1 MKSLPPLYR
10 EHLFLTIPRH
20 RDTIDKY
27 SMKGRDPLTLF
38 LTSNP
43 VKALKR
49 EGIVLFL
56 TSSPCDDNVPEGC
69 DLPCIYFERNE
80 FVANLQ
86 RHVAPGGRFLVI
98 AAYPDGGARNDEM
111 AQTFAG
117 CFAWHGMGFSAVNV
131 LDSRN
136 QERAAELVAS
146 SDVIMLSGGHVPT
159 ENAFFK
165 QIGLRE
171 LLAGYEGVIMGVSAG
186 SMNAADTVY
195 VQPEEAGEAIDPHF
209 VRWTQGLGLTD
220 KNILPHYNMVRD
232 NILDGLRLFEDVT
245 YPDSVGHPLYVLMD
259 GSYILETNGTST
271 LYGEAYLLHNGVME
285 QICAEGESVTLTS
298 HE

>member
-1 MKSLPPLYR
+1 M
-10 EHLFLTIPRH
+10 T
-20 RDTIDKY
+20 
-27 SMKGRDPLTLF
+27 
-38 LTSNP
+38 
-43 VKALKR
+43 
-49 EGIVLFL
+49 LFL

-86 RHVAPGGRFLVI
+86 RYVAPGGRFLVI
-98 AAYPDGGARNDEM
+98 AAWPDAHGCNDEM

-117 CFAWHGMGFSAVNV
+117 CFAWHGMGFRQMNV

-136 QERAAELVAS
+136 AERAAELVAQ
-146 SDVIMLSGGHVPT
+146 SDVILLSGGHVPT

-165 QIGLRE
+165 QIGLRA
-171 LLAGYEGVIMGVSAG
+171 LLANYPGVIMGVSAG

-195 VQPEEAGEAIDPHF
+195 VQPEEAGEAVDPGF

-245 YPDSVGHPLYVLMD
+245 YPDSAGHPLYVLPD
-259 GSYILETNGTST
+259 GSYILETEEGST

-285 QICAEGESVTLTS
+285 LICREGESITLN
-298 HE
+298 